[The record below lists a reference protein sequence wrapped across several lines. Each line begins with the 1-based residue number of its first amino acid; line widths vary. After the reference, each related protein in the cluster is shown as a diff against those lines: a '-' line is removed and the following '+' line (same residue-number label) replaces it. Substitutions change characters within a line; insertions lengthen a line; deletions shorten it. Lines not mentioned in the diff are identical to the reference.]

1 MKKTF
6 YAVLILLTTVAV
18 AGCASS
24 QTDGQGK
31 TLNSLYEGE
40 SVQVFVEGRNKGF
53 TPMTLRV
60 RRNLGEYEVEL
71 KKGKSVV
78 RQFEIGIESSSNA
91 SPERHAVFMD
101 LERDQSVVGLRTFG
115 IEDLESQN
123 DTLYYIPHY
132 NADLSIDDVKYGL
145 TLIITD

>member
-1 MKKTF
+1 MKKIF
-6 YAVLILLTTVAV
+6 YAMLVLMTTVAV
-18 AGCASS
+18 AGCATS
-24 QTDGQGK
+24 QQGGEGK
-31 TLNSLYEGE
+31 ALNSIFEGE
-40 SVQVFVEGRNKGF
+40 SVQVFVEGRDKGF

-60 RRNLGEYEVEL
+60 RRSLGEYEVEL

-78 RQFEIGIESSSNA
+78 RQFEIGIESSSNR
-91 SPERHAVFMD
+91 SPERQAVFMD

-115 IEDLESQN
+115 IEDLDSRN
-123 DTLYYIPHY
+123 DTLYYIPHF

>member
-1 MKKTF
+1 MKKVC
-6 YAVLILLTTVAV
+6 YAVLVLMTTVAV
-18 AGCASS
+18 AGCATS
-24 QTDGQGK
+24 QTEGQGK
-31 TLNSLYEGE
+31 TLASLYEGE

-60 RRNLGEYEVEL
+60 RRSLGEYEVAL
-71 KKGKSVV
+71 KRGEAIV
-78 RQFEIGIESSSNA
+78 RQFEIGIESSSNR
-91 SPERHAVFMD
+91 SPERQAVFMD

-115 IEDLESQN
+115 IEDLDSQN

-132 NADLSIDDVKYGL
+132 NADLSIDDVRYGL